1 MRRKAKKTMPP
12 QQLPANR
19 NGTKLMALVLLLA
32 ALLGVLYWLTR
43 DKEAAAP
50 KPQAE
55 ITILGEA
62 EVPPGKM
69 AAYIRRRNPEAKL
82 NCSIE
87 DLVGFYYAEAGMEG
101 VRPDL
106 ALCQAIKET
115 GCFAYGGDVVAAQNN
130 YCGLGTTGG
139 GVKGHFFATPKDGVR
154 AHVQHLLAYTS
165 TRPPHQAL
173 ADPRYELLKEKRPDV
188 FGQVTTWVGLNG
200 KWAVPGKTY
209 GQDILAMLEA
219 VKQGK

>member
-1 MRRKAKKTMPP
+1 MRKTKKNMQLQQPQPDRKKTGAMV
-12 QQLPANR
+12 L
-19 NGTKLMALVLLLA
+19 LLLLA

-43 DKEAAAP
+43 DKEPTAP

-87 DLVGFYYAEAGMEG
+87 ALVGFYYAEAGAEG
-101 VRPDL
+101 LRADL

-139 GVKGHFFATPKDGVR
+139 GVKGHFFATPQEGVR
-154 AHVQHLLAYTS
+154 AHVQHLLAYTT
-165 TRPPHQAL
+165 TRPPRQTL
-173 ADPRYELLKEKRPDV
+173 VDPRYELLKEKRPEI

-209 GQDILAMLEA
+209 GQDILNMLDA
-219 VKQGK
+219 VKTGK